1 MIKNGQS
8 VFICKSL
15 KPSNPKLI
23 KVKSQC
29 GSGLRGLWCWAIQ
42 LWYLDTEGRG
52 IVELKQCSK
61 DSKITK
67 EILEST

>member
-1 MIKNGQS
+1 MIKNGQN

-29 GSGLRGLWCWAIQ
+29 DSGLRGLWCWAIQ
-42 LWYLDTEGRG
+42 FGTLIQKAGG
-52 IVELKQCSK
+52 
-61 DSKITK
+61 
-67 EILEST
+67 